1 MELFITG
8 MVTVNEIL
16 DTLDTEGLGV
26 VDGNE
31 ISDVVDTGGLGVAKT
46 ITVLTTGRVA
56 DDEELVTPDATRS
69 SLSLSWT
76 YVDTLPNFSDGAV
89 IIVWTIISVPTT
101 VTTNLTLEE
110 ETFRDKATAARYDSV
125 NERIEAL

>member
-8 MVTVNEIL
+8 MVTVNEIW
-16 DTLDTEGLGV
+16 DTLDAEGLGV
-26 VDGNE
+26 VEWNE

-46 ITVLTTGRVA
+46 LAILTTGRVA
-56 DDEELVTPDATRS
+56 DEELVMPAATRS
-69 SLSLSWT
+69 SLSLAWT
-76 YVDTLPNFSDGAV
+76 YVDTLLNFSYGAV
-89 IIVWTIISVPTT
+89 MIVSTTISVPTI

-110 ETFRDKATAARYDSV
+110 GTFRDKATAARYDSV